1 MSKQELVSGWKAE
14 QFRGKINAGQF
25 CPATLSL
32 LERESGMTITDKW
45 PEGRANCMICGNR
58 VWHYWQFAAGGETLL
73 VGVECARVVCGDTP
87 AKFLQDLREREAF
100 AQWEREQAQQAEQFR
115 EWWHAPETYQLRRN
129 ILIGA
134 RIERQARAGADFYQ
148 RALESVRNGRLSEK
162 YQAWILRA
170 GPADVVATRTST
182 AMSQLRDLIKCR
194 TGMYDGPIIKDLYD
208 RVFPGNPKY
217 CYGAPLSEKQ
227 CAMIAKF
234 AHKYRKQI
242 NDINAQFAA

>member
-1 MSKQELVSGWKAE
+1 MWGL
-14 QFRGKINAGQF
+14 NA
-25 CPATLSL
+25 
-32 LERESGMTITDKW
+32 
-45 PEGRANCMICGNR
+45 RALC
-58 VWHYWQFAAGGETLL
+58 AAI
-73 VGVECARVVCGDTP
+73 
-87 AKFLQDLREREAF
+87 LQREAF